1 MLPLRRPPSPSISI
15 SLSPSL
21 FLVFCATSSSFLSQP
36 VISAVISILG
46 ASLLTV
52 VCSYRM

>member
-1 MLPLRRPPSPSISI
+1 MLPLCCPPSPSISI
-15 SLSPSL
+15 SLSPPLSPVL
-21 FLVFCATSSSFLSQP
+21 CATSSSFLSQP
-36 VISAVISILG
+36 IVSAVISILG